1 MIDKVS
7 RTVRVVRTA
16 TTILSFWLLLLLMLL
31 LLVFG
36 VDDFTSKGKISS
48 KGMYWQAK

>member
-1 MIDKVS
+1 M
-7 RTVRVVRTA
+7 
-16 TTILSFWLLLLLMLL
+16 L

-48 KGMYWQAK
+48 KDMYWQAK

>member
-1 MIDKVS
+1 MIDKVR

-16 TTILSFWLLLLLMLL
+16 TAVLSFWLLLLLML

-48 KGMYWQAK
+48 KDMYWQVK